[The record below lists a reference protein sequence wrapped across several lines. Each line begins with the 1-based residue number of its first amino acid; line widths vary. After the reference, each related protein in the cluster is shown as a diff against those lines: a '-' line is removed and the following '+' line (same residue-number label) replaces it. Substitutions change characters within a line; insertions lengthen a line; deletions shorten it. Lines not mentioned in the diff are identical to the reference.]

1 MSRSR
6 VLRQFSCVTII
17 ADKKS
22 IPKSWVCFTSAG
34 MLARSY
40 EPACG
45 AKVVVWNV
53 CQVGLALG
61 DVAVPASLDGVGVV
75 VGNGLALLAR
85 IEAEDAACVTLQC
98 LLASGISLGRI
109 GCRVLGLA
117 DLCDCA
123 AAVPSIGRVI

>member
-1 MSRSR
+1 MN
-6 VLRQFSCVTII
+6 L
-17 ADKKS
+17 
-22 IPKSWVCFTSAG
+22 FTK
-34 MLARSY
+34 RSY

-85 IEAEDAACVTLQC
+85 IEAEDAPGVFLQGFLTPGTS
-98 LLASGISLGRI
+98 LLGIRH
-109 GCRVLGLA
+109 RVL
-117 DLCDCA
+117 
-123 AAVPSIGRVI
+123 